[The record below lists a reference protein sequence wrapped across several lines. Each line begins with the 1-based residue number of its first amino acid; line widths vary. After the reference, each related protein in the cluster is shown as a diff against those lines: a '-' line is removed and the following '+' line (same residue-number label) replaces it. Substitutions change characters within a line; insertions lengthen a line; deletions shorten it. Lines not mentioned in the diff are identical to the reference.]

1 MDHEAS
7 NEDGN
12 SPGVFSQFTQQKG
25 ERCVRDSETDHYKSH
40 SVNTHRARNERLQT
54 KKAWVTIKYYW

>member
-54 KKAWVTIKYYW
+54 KKA